1 MTLDGGVLTICEL
14 VDTAAGGAMPA
25 LRLMPRSCH
34 YYGERTVGYGRQY
47 AAKGVNEQVDMLVR
61 VWRDRNIRIGMYAI
75 VGDEQYRL
83 NNVQHLLDEDG
94 LQITDL
100 SLQRLGENYDIARE
114 N

>member
-25 LRLMPRSCH
+25 LRLMPRSRH

-83 NNVQHLLDEDG
+83 NNVQHLLDGDG

>member
-25 LRLMPRSCH
+25 LRLMPRSRH

-61 VWRDRNIRIGMYAI
+61 IWRDRNIRIGMYAI
-75 VGDEQYRL
+75 VGDRKSTRL
-83 NNVQHLLDEDG
+83 NSSH
-94 LQITDL
+94 
-100 SLQRLGENYDIARE
+100 
-114 N
+114 

>member
-1 MTLDGGVLTICEL
+1 MTLDGGILTICEL
-14 VDTAAGGAMPA
+14 VNTAEAGAMPA
-25 LRLMPRSCH
+25 WQLKPRSRH

-47 AAKGVNEQVDMLVR
+47 AAKGVNEQVDILVR
-61 VWRDRNIRIGMYAI
+61 VWRDKNIRIGMYAI
-75 VGDEQYRL
+75 VGNEQYRL